1 MVDFLFI
8 IDILVGCIFT
18 GFHILEE
25 FVNSL
30 LQRPYKSL
38 TKKRVL
44 LTGAGRGLGKE
55 LADQLAKE
63 QCELILTDINEEG
76 VRQTAEDINSR
87 YGDNTAVYFK
97 TDVADA
103 EDIKRLNEKV
113 KAIGYVDILINN
125 AGIVASNS
133 VLQHTDR
140 EIDRIIDVNLKA
152 NIKMVREFLPD
163 MLENNTG
170 HIVCISSVAAFS
182 AAVNVSAYFAS
193 KYGVTGFMYCL
204 REELRAR
211 KDNRIVTTLIHPS
224 FLTPQDSNQKHWE
237 FKSRFGS
244 LNIPEVAT
252 AVVEAIKMEKSQIT
266 IPGFMY
272 YMMHLVLFLPQ
283 KSIDLWRDIY
293 RTEIN
298 RSETNKY

>member
-18 GFHILEE
+18 AFHILEE
-25 FVNSL
+25 FINSI

-38 TKKRVL
+38 TNKRIL

-55 LADQLAKE
+55 LADRLAKE

-76 VRQTAEDINSR
+76 VKQTAEDINSR
-87 YGDNTAVYFK
+87 YGEKTAVYFK
-97 TDVADA
+97 TDVSDA
-103 EDIKRLNEKV
+103 EDVKRLNEKV

-133 VLQHTDR
+133 VLEHTDR
-140 EIDRIIDVNLKA
+140 EIERIIDVNLMS

-204 REELRAR
+204 REELRSR

-224 FLTPQDSNQKHWE
+224 FLTPQDTNHKHWE

-244 LNIPEVAT
+244 LSIPEVAT

-272 YMMHLVLFLPQ
+272 YMMHFVKFLPQ

-298 RSETNKY
+298 RSETNRY